1 MIKLHLLLCLLIL
14 IVSSYIIK
22 SANPV
27 ESVLF
32 LIISFCIAAAQLI
45 IFEVDFLGIAF
56 IIIYVGAIAILFL
69 FVIMMINIKESLK
82 IRSKNYSYSYV
93 NVIHSFV
100 FLSINTYFGNILLEI
115 YKDIEFY
122 TTFISLFG
130 DYSPCFETYDLQN
143 IEIIGQALFNY
154 YLMLVVSAGLILLLS
169 LLGAVCLTAI
179 FKTFKPSLTAKQLAR
194 AEYFLSFFKRK
205 NTKEK

>member
-1 MIKLHLLLCLLIL
+1 MVKLHLLLCLLIL
-14 IVSSYIIK
+14 IFAAYTTK
-22 SANPV
+22 SDNPV
-27 ESVLF
+27 ESVLC

-45 IFEVDFLGIAF
+45 ILEVNFLGIGF

-93 NVIHSFV
+93 DAVFYLV
-100 FLSINTYFGNILLEI
+100 FLSINNYFISRVLKVYADVEFQATYIYLLSDYCTYLEI
-115 YKDIEFY
+115 H
-122 TTFISLFG
+122 
-130 DYSPCFETYDLQN
+130 DLEN
-143 IEIIGQALFNY
+143 IEIIGQALYNY
-154 YLMLVVSAGLILLLS
+154 NLVLVLSAGLVLLLS
-169 LLGAVCLTAI
+169 LLGAVSLTAI
-179 FKTFKPSLTAKQLAR
+179 FKRFKPSLTAKQLAR